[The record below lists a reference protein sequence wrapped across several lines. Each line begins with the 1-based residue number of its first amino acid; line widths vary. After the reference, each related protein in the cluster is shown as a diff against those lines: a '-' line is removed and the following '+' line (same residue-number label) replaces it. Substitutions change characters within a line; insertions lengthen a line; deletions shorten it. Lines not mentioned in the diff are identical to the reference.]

1 MATKLSNTS
10 LAKAADDEPIFVLRA
25 TDPLAAETVRHWA
38 AHALY
43 RGVSPI
49 KVQAALDLA
58 DEMHAWPTKKL
69 PD

>member
-1 MATKLSNTS
+1 MATKFSNTR
-10 LAKAADDEPIFVLRA
+10 LANAADDEPIFVLRA
-25 TDPLAAETVRHWA
+25 TDPLASETIRHWA

-43 RGVSPI
+43 RGVSPA

-58 DEMHAWPTKKL
+58 DEMRDWPTKKL